1 MALLNVVS
9 SISCAENQIII
20 DCTYELNLRNS
31 LCSGCRIGYS
41 QVVWAM
47 FFCPPTYSVF
57 NLNEL
62 LTYVVIIAGV
72 QALPALAGKAC
83 TPAMLLF

>member
-1 MALLNVVS
+1 MHVPKYRKGIE
-9 SISCAENQIII
+9 SI
-20 DCTYELNLRNS
+20 
-31 LCSGCRIGYS
+31 
-41 QVVWAM
+41 
-47 FFCPPTYSVF
+47 F

-62 LTYVVIIAGV
+62 LTYIVFIIAGV